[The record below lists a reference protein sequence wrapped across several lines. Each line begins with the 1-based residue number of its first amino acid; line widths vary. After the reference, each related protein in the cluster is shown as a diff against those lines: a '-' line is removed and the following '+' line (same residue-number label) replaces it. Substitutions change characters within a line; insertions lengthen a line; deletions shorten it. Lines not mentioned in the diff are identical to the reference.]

1 MKITSERLEELGWV
15 RLSTGI
21 PIIEFWGIGNWVL
34 IYDAS
39 EEEIL
44 EMRWRKDGVGWKNQ

>member
-1 MKITSERLEELGWV
+1 MKITSERLEELGWI

-21 PIIEFWGIGNWVL
+21 PIIEFWGIGYWVI

-44 EMRWRKDGVGWKNQ
+44 EMRWRKDGIGWKNQ